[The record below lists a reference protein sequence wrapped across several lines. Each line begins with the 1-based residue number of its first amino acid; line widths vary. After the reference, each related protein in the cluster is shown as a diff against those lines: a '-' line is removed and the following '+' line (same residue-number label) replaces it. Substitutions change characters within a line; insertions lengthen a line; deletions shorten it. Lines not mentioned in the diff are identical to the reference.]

1 MMEWGG
7 NQATEAPRGVIM
19 SKVSFKLIIG
29 STDDF
34 TSQDELLDMEMSG
47 NRSTFEVELD
57 SSTVVP
63 HGFKSLKDFAQTILF
78 GMAFQESWCD
88 DDIIIHFDLVE

>member
-1 MMEWGG
+1 MVRGG
-7 NQATEAPRGVIM
+7 NRATEAPRGVIM

-34 TSQDELLDMEMSG
+34 TSQDELLDKEMGG

-57 SSTVVP
+57 SSTVP
-63 HGFKSLKDFAQTILF
+63 KGFKSLGDFAQTILF
-78 GMAFQESWCD
+78 GMAFQESWCND
-88 DDIIIHFDLVE
+88 DVITYFDLVE

>member
-1 MMEWGG
+1 
-7 NQATEAPRGVIM
+7 M

-34 TSQDELLDMEMSG
+34 TSQDELLDKEMSG

-57 SSTVVP
+57 SSTVP
-63 HGFKSLKDFAQTILF
+63 NGFKSLGDFAQTILF
-78 GMAFQESWCD
+78 GMAFQESWCND
-88 DDIIIHFDLVE
+88 DVITSLEVIE